1 MLMWEEA
8 AIKDDVIEYDIAF
21 NIIYIMRTHVVVA
34 KLRCPSLTKLD
45 MSALQSHHSDHCF
58 QRMRLMT
65 AYGTEFFS
73 MRDVNRLRILQD
85 VIDRNLRPGLAAEM
99 LGITPRH
106 CSRLLKRYRQSGALG
121 MNNQSRGRTGNRLLS
136 ASLTDQALNIIR
148 KRYADF
154 GPTLGRSGLKVSR
167 LCLGCMSYGEPE
179 RLPQPWSLD
188 EKASRPLIRQALEA
202 GINFFDT
209 ANIYSGGSSE
219 EITGKALR
227 EMARRDEIV
236 VATKTFFPWRNSP
249 NTGFLSRKAIFQSID
264 DSLMRLGMDYVDLF
278 QIHRFDYSTPVEE
291 TMEALHDVVKA
302 GKARYIG
309 ASSMEAWRFAK
320 MQHTAER
327 NGWTRFITMQPQ
339 YNLLYREE
347 EREMLPLCED
357 QGVGVIPWSPMARG
371 RLTRDW
377 SVTSRRTQND
387 AFALKM
393 YENAALLDKPVIDVV
408 ASIAEKH
415 AVPRAH
421 VAIAWLL
428 SKSVITAPIIGATKP
443 EHLSTAISALDFSLS
458 DAEITELEARYLP
471 HPVDGIIPPLPDT
484 PPSLTPPSAI
494 QNY

>member
-1 MLMWEEA
+1 M
-8 AIKDDVIEYDIAF
+8 KY
-21 NIIYIMRTHVVVA
+21 
-34 KLRCPSLTKLD
+34 
-45 MSALQSHHSDHCF
+45 
-58 QRMRLMT
+58 
-65 AYGTEFFS
+65 
-73 MRDVNRLRILQD
+73 VN
-85 VIDRNLRPGLAAEM
+85 
-99 LGITPRH
+99 
-106 CSRLLKRYRQSGALG
+106 
-121 MNNQSRGRTGNRLLS
+121 
-136 ASLTDQALNIIR
+136 
-148 KRYADF
+148 
-154 GPTLGRSGLKVSR
+154 LGRSGLKVSR

-219 EITGKALR
+219 EITGKAL
-227 EMARRDEIV
+227 I
-236 VATKTFFPWRNSP
+236 
-249 NTGFLSRKAIFQSID
+249 
-264 DSLMRLGMDYVDLF
+264 
-278 QIHRFDYSTPVEE
+278 
-291 TMEALHDVVKA
+291 
-302 GKARYIG
+302 
-309 ASSMEAWRFAK
+309 
-320 MQHTAER
+320 
-327 NGWTRFITMQPQ
+327 
-339 YNLLYREE
+339 YREE

-458 DAEITELEARYLP
+458 DAEITELEVRYLP

>member
-1 MLMWEEA
+1 
-8 AIKDDVIEYDIAF
+8 
-21 NIIYIMRTHVVVA
+21 
-34 KLRCPSLTKLD
+34 
-45 MSALQSHHSDHCF
+45 
-58 QRMRLMT
+58 MT
-65 AYGTEFFS
+65 AY
-73 MRDVNRLRILQD
+73 NRRF
-85 VIDRNLRPGLAAEM
+85 GKA
-99 LGITPRH
+99 PRH
-106 CSRLLKRYRQSGALG
+106 DFDVHRPLETDDDLTAFFTWREPRRVSKSLTVQYDKVLYLIEDNELSRRAIGKYIEVWHYPDGRKELRLNGVVLPYSTYDRLQKIDQGAIVDNKRL
-121 MNNQSRGRTGNRLLS
+121 GRTLEFIKLVQDKRDNNRS
-136 ASLTDQALNIIR
+136 QALPAGDGPSRRRR
-148 KRYADF
+148 K
-154 GPTLGRSGLKVSR
+154 PT
-167 LCLGCMSYGEPE
+167 
-179 RLPQPWSLD
+179 
-188 EKASRPLIRQALEA
+188 
-202 GINFFDT
+202 
-209 ANIYSGGSSE
+209 
-219 EITGKALR
+219 
-227 EMARRDEIV
+227 
-236 VATKTFFPWRNSP
+236 
-249 NTGFLSRKAIFQSID
+249 
-264 DSLMRLGMDYVDLF
+264 DYVDLF

>member
-1 MLMWEEA
+1 MVMNRWLDHWQTHSFGNWAISPLTNPEKIIGFGGLGIRNYDDIVINNLGYRLSTEA
-8 AIKDDVIEYDIAF
+8 WGKGLATEFAIYAIKFGFDVIKLTEISA
-21 NIIYIMRTHVVVA
+21 VVRENHLASQKV
-34 KLRCPSLTKLD
+34 
-45 MSALQSHHSDHCF
+45 LQ
-58 QRMRLMT
+58 
-65 AYGTEFFS
+65 
-73 MRDVNRLRILQD
+73 
-85 VIDRNLRPGLAAEM
+85 
-99 LGITPRH
+99 
-106 CSRLLKRYRQSGALG
+106 K
-121 MNNQSRGRTGNRLLS
+121 
-136 ASLTDQALNIIR
+136 
-148 KRYADF
+148 
-154 GPTLGRSGLKVSR
+154 SGL
-167 LCLGCMSYGEPE
+167 SYGEPE

>member
-1 MLMWEEA
+1 M
-8 AIKDDVIEYDIAF
+8 KY
-21 NIIYIMRTHVVVA
+21 
-34 KLRCPSLTKLD
+34 
-45 MSALQSHHSDHCF
+45 
-58 QRMRLMT
+58 
-65 AYGTEFFS
+65 
-73 MRDVNRLRILQD
+73 VN
-85 VIDRNLRPGLAAEM
+85 
-99 LGITPRH
+99 
-106 CSRLLKRYRQSGALG
+106 
-121 MNNQSRGRTGNRLLS
+121 
-136 ASLTDQALNIIR
+136 
-148 KRYADF
+148 
-154 GPTLGRSGLKVSR
+154 LGRSGLKVSR
-167 LCLGCMSYGEPE
+167 LCLGCMSYGDPE

-264 DSLMRLGMDYVDLF
+264 YSLMRLGMDYVDLF
-278 QIHRFDYSTPVEE
+278 QIHRFDHSTPVEE
-291 TMEALHDVVKA
+291 TMEALHDLVKS
-302 GKARYIG
+302 GKVRYIG

-371 RLTRDW
+371 RLTHDW

-408 ASIAEKH
+408 ARIAEKH
-415 AVPRAH
+415 DVQEPMLHLPGCYQKRSSQPRSLARPNQNIFPRLSAH
-421 VAIAWLL
+421 WTFHLAML
-428 SKSVITAPIIGATKP
+428 KSRNSRHSICRTP
-443 EHLSTAISALDFSLS
+443 STGSFPRFLIRPLHSRRLQQYR
-458 DAEITELEARYLP
+458 T
-471 HPVDGIIPPLPDT
+471 VNPLPW
-484 PPSLTPPSAI
+484 PGVAGSHYF
-494 QNY
+494 QE

>member
-1 MLMWEEA
+1 M
-8 AIKDDVIEYDIAF
+8 KY
-21 NIIYIMRTHVVVA
+21 
-34 KLRCPSLTKLD
+34 
-45 MSALQSHHSDHCF
+45 
-58 QRMRLMT
+58 
-65 AYGTEFFS
+65 
-73 MRDVNRLRILQD
+73 VN
-85 VIDRNLRPGLAAEM
+85 
-99 LGITPRH
+99 
-106 CSRLLKRYRQSGALG
+106 
-121 MNNQSRGRTGNRLLS
+121 
-136 ASLTDQALNIIR
+136 
-148 KRYADF
+148 
-154 GPTLGRSGLKVSR
+154 LGRSGLKVSR

-236 VATKTFFPWRNSP
+236 VATKTFFPWRISP

-415 AVPRAH
+415 SVPRAH

>member
-1 MLMWEEA
+1 ML
-8 AIKDDVIEYDIAF
+8 V
-21 NIIYIMRTHVVVA
+21 T
-34 KLRCPSLTKLD
+34 
-45 MSALQSHHSDHCF
+45 
-58 QRMRLMT
+58 MT
-65 AYGTEFFS
+65 DKELY
-73 MRDVNRLRILQD
+73 R
-85 VIDRNLRPGLAAEM
+85 
-99 LGITPRH
+99 LGIIQRVFDRALLQRDAADILELSVRQVQRLVRLYRTDGATAFAS
-106 CSRLLKRYRQSGALG
+106 SR
-121 MNNQSRGRTGNRLLS
+121 RGRPANNRIDEE
-136 ASLTDQALNIIR
+136 TRCKALDLIR
-148 KRYADF
+148 CHYSDF
-154 GPTLGRSGLKVSR
+154 GPTLATEKLAERHHIHLSVETVRNWMTAEGLWRPHSR
-167 LCLGCMSYGEPE
+167 RRTRVYQPRYRRDCLGELVQIDGSHHDWFEGRAPKCCLLVFMDDATG
-179 RLPQPWSLD
+179 RLMHL
-188 EKASRPLIRQALEA
+188 R
-202 GINFFDT
+202 FCDT

-291 TMEALHDVVKA
+291 TMEALHDLVKA

-484 PPSLTPPSAI
+484 PPSLTPPSAF

>member
-1 MLMWEEA
+1 M
-8 AIKDDVIEYDIAF
+8 KY
-21 NIIYIMRTHVVVA
+21 
-34 KLRCPSLTKLD
+34 
-45 MSALQSHHSDHCF
+45 
-58 QRMRLMT
+58 
-65 AYGTEFFS
+65 
-73 MRDVNRLRILQD
+73 VN
-85 VIDRNLRPGLAAEM
+85 
-99 LGITPRH
+99 
-106 CSRLLKRYRQSGALG
+106 
-121 MNNQSRGRTGNRLLS
+121 
-136 ASLTDQALNIIR
+136 
-148 KRYADF
+148 
-154 GPTLGRSGLKVSR
+154 LGRSGLKVSR

-249 NTGFLSRKAIFQSID
+249 NTGFLS
-264 DSLMRLGMDYVDLF
+264 
-278 QIHRFDYSTPVEE
+278 
-291 TMEALHDVVKA
+291 
-302 GKARYIG
+302 
-309 ASSMEAWRFAK
+309 
-320 MQHTAER
+320 
-327 NGWTRFITMQPQ
+327 
-339 YNLLYREE
+339 
-347 EREMLPLCED
+347 
-357 QGVGVIPWSPMARG
+357 PWSPMARG